1 MLKWS
6 MKIQHYFL
14 LVLLFCTFG
23 QGAQAQEILNEP
35 ICFTVRNTAPHKVY
49 GNFVTDYYTAEDG
62 TQARHRSNFR
72 LDEAGA
78 KDPEKGFPLD
88 AAEFCSYGPFF
99 PERKLEL
106 VIRTL
111 IPVFSCKTSVEK
123 GEILIKSERL
133 PDDSGNKIWAECF
146 E

>member
-6 MKIQHYFL
+6 MKIQHFFL
-14 LVLLFCTFG
+14 VALVCCTFS
-23 QGAQAQEILNEP
+23 AETSAQEILNEP
-35 ICFTVRNTAPHKVY
+35 ICFIVRNTAPHKVY

-78 KDPEKGFPLD
+78 KDPEKGYPLD
-88 AAEFCSYGPFF
+88 VAEFCSYGPFF

-106 VIRTL
+106 ILRTL

-133 PDDSGNKIWAECF
+133 PDDSGNKIWAECL

>member
-1 MLKWS
+1 
-6 MKIQHYFL
+6 MKIQHYFALAAL
-14 LVLLFCTFG
+14 LLTF
-23 QGAQAQEILNEP
+23 APNAARAQEILNDP
-35 ICFTVRNTAPHKVY
+35 VCFTVRNTANHKVY

-88 AAEFCSYGPFF
+88 VAEFCSYGPFF
-99 PERKLEL
+99 EGRQLEL

-111 IPVFSCKTSVEK
+111 IPVFTCKTSVEK
-123 GEILIKSERL
+123 GEIIIKSERL
-133 PDDSGNKIWAECF
+133 PDNSGNKIWAECLQ
-146 E
+146 

>member
-1 MLKWS
+1 
-6 MKIQHYFL
+6 MKIQHYFALAAL
-14 LVLLFCTFG
+14 LLTFSPNA
-23 QGAQAQEILNEP
+23 AQAQEILNDP
-35 ICFTVRNTAPHKVY
+35 VCFTVRNTANHKVY

-88 AAEFCSYGPFF
+88 VAEFCSYGPFF
-99 PERKLEL
+99 EGRQLEL

-123 GEILIKSERL
+123 GEIIIKSERL
-133 PDDSGNKIWAECF
+133 PDDSGNKIWAECLK
-146 E
+146 

>member
-1 MLKWS
+1 
-6 MKIQHYFL
+6 MKIQHYFALAAL
-14 LVLLFCTFG
+14 LLTF
-23 QGAQAQEILNEP
+23 APNAARAQEILNDP
-35 ICFTVRNTAPHKVY
+35 VCFTVRNTANHKVY

-88 AAEFCSYGPFF
+88 VAEFCSYGPFF
-99 PERKLEL
+99 EGRQLEL

-111 IPVFSCKTSVEK
+111 IPVFTCKTSVEK
-123 GEILIKSERL
+123 GEIIIKSERL
-133 PDDSGNKIWAECF
+133 PDDSGNKIWAECLQ
-146 E
+146 

>member
-1 MLKWS
+1 
-6 MKIQHYFL
+6 MKIQHYFALAAL
-14 LVLLFCTFG
+14 LLTFAPNA
-23 QGAQAQEILNEP
+23 AQAQEILNEP
-35 ICFTVRNTAPHKVY
+35 ICFTVRNTASHKVY

-99 PERKLEL
+99 EGRKLEL

-123 GEILIKSERL
+123 GEIVIAKGNSEDEL
-133 PDDSGNKIWAECF
+133 VY
-146 E
+146 

>member
-1 MLKWS
+1 
-6 MKIQHYFL
+6 MKIQHYFALAAL
-14 LVLLFCTFG
+14 LLTLSPN
-23 QGAQAQEILNEP
+23 AARAQEILNDP
-35 ICFTVRNTAPHKVY
+35 VCFTVRNTASHKVY

-88 AAEFCSYGPFF
+88 VAEFCSYGPFF
-99 PERKLEL
+99 EGRQLEL

-111 IPVFSCKTSVEK
+111 IPVFTCKTSVEK
-123 GEILIKSERL
+123 GEIIIKSERL
-133 PDDSGNKIWAECF
+133 PDDSGNKIWAECLQ
-146 E
+146 

>member
-1 MLKWS
+1 
-6 MKIQHYFL
+6 MKIQHYFALAAL
-14 LVLLFCTFG
+14 LLTFSPN
-23 QGAQAQEILNEP
+23 AARAQEILNDP
-35 ICFTVRNTAPHKVY
+35 VCFTVRNTANHKVY

-88 AAEFCSYGPFF
+88 VAEFCSYGPFF
-99 PERKLEL
+99 EGRQLEL

-123 GEILIKSERL
+123 GEIIIKSERL
-133 PDDSGNKIWAECF
+133 PDDSGNKIWAECLQ
-146 E
+146 

>member
-1 MLKWS
+1 
-6 MKIQHYFL
+6 MKIQHYFALAAL
-14 LVLLFCTFG
+14 LLTF
-23 QGAQAQEILNEP
+23 APNAARAQEILNEP
-35 ICFTVRNTAPHKVY
+35 VCFTVRNTANHKVY

-88 AAEFCSYGPFF
+88 VAEFCSYGPFF
-99 PERKLEL
+99 EGRQLEL

-111 IPVFSCKTSVEK
+111 IPVFTCKTSVEK
-123 GEILIKSERL
+123 GEIIIKSERL
-133 PDDSGNKIWAECF
+133 PDDSGNKIWAECLQ
-146 E
+146 

>member
-1 MLKWS
+1 
-6 MKIQHYFL
+6 MKIQHYFALAAL
-14 LVLLFCTFG
+14 LLTF
-23 QGAQAQEILNEP
+23 APNPARAQEILNDP
-35 ICFTVRNTAPHKVY
+35 ICFTVRNTANHKVY

-99 PERKLEL
+99 EGRQLEL

-123 GEILIKSERL
+123 GEIIIKSERL
-133 PDDSGNKIWAECF
+133 PDDSGNKIWAECLQ
-146 E
+146 

>member
-1 MLKWS
+1 
-6 MKIQHYFL
+6 MKIQHYFALAAL
-14 LVLLFCTFG
+14 LLTF
-23 QGAQAQEILNEP
+23 APNIARAQEILNEP
-35 ICFTVRNTAPHKVY
+35 VCFTVRNTANHKVY

-72 LDEAGA
+72 LDEAVA

-99 PERKLEL
+99 EGRQLEL

-123 GEILIKSERL
+123 GEIIIKSERL
-133 PDDSGNKIWAECF
+133 PDDSGNKIWAECLQ
-146 E
+146 

>member
-6 MKIQHYFL
+6 MKIQHFFFVAL
-14 LVLLFCTFG
+14 LCCTFS
-23 QGAQAQEILNEP
+23 AETSAQEILNEP
-35 ICFTVRNTAPHKVY
+35 ICFIVRNTAPHKVY

-78 KDPEKGFPLD
+78 KDPEKGYPLD
-88 AAEFCSYGPFF
+88 VAEFCSYGPFF

-106 VIRTL
+106 ILRTL

-133 PDDSGNKIWAECF
+133 PDDSGNKIWAECL